1 MLDLVNKKVF
11 YMLGWGEGGLHFLR
25 QNSFQSSQCQHGG
38 ERGLHS
44 LLHAEWLDG
53 GLECA
58 SGCGYLCVTWC
69 GG

>member
-1 MLDLVNKKVF
+1 MVYIF
-11 YMLGWGEGGLHFLR
+11 EA
-25 QNSFQSSQCQHGG
+25 NSFQSSQCQHGG

-44 LLHAEWLDG
+44 LLHAAWLDG

-58 SGCGYLCVTWC
+58 SGCGYLCVTGC